1 MRQITF
7 YANRMLAPMKRILK
21 ELRRIR
27 GNNLNIRIKTAG
39 NHDELDDLITSSN
52 GMLDCIDTAFVS

>member
-1 MRQITF
+1 
-7 YANRMLAPMKRILK
+7 MLAPMKRILK

>member
-7 YANRMLAPMKRILK
+7 YANRMLASMKRILK

-27 GNNLNIRIKTAG
+27 ENNLNIRIKTAG
-39 NHDELDDLITSSN
+39 NHGELDDLITSIN
-52 GMLDCIDTAFVS
+52 GMLDRIDTAFVS

>member
-27 GNNLNIRIKTAG
+27 ENNLNIRIKTAG
-39 NHDELDDLITSSN
+39 NHGELDDLITSIN
-52 GMLDCIDTAFVS
+52 DMLDRIDTAFVS

>member
-27 GNNLNIRIKTAG
+27 ENNLNIRIKTAG
-39 NHDELDDLITSSN
+39 NHGELDDLITSIN
-52 GMLDCIDTAFVS
+52 GMLDHIDTAFVS

>member
-27 GNNLNIRIKTAG
+27 GNNLNIRIKTAD

>member
-21 ELRRIR
+21 GLRRIR
-27 GNNLNIRIKTAG
+27 ENNLNIRIKTAG
-39 NHDELDDLITSSN
+39 NHGELDDLITSIN
-52 GMLDCIDTAFVS
+52 DMLDRIDTAFVS

>member
-7 YANRMLAPMKRILK
+7 YANRMLAPMNRILK

-27 GNNLNIRIKTAG
+27 GNNLNIRIKTAD

>member
-21 ELRRIR
+21 ELRRIL
-27 GNNLNIRIKTAG
+27 GNNLNIRIRTAD
-39 NHDELDDLITSSN
+39 NHGKLDDLTTYIN
-52 GMLDCIDTAFVS
+52 GMLDRIDTAFVS

>member
-27 GNNLNIRIKTAG
+27 ENNLNIRIKTAG
-39 NHDELDDLITSSN
+39 NHGELDDLITSIN
-52 GMLDCIDTAFVS
+52 CMLDRIDTAFVS